1 MEYAIYKGDKFLFMG
16 TEEEVLRKFGW
27 NKQRLAWV
35 SSSYSEKLNDNAEKG
50 WLVAVRLNDLF
61 TEEEKMMFDIKD
73 NSIKSRVYRA
83 KKKYPDK
90 TNEEIA
96 KILGVSV
103 GFLQTQLRKIRE
115 EGSDI

>member
-1 MEYAIYKGDKFLFMG
+1 MEYAIYKGDEFLFMG
-16 TEEEVLRKFGW
+16 TEEEVLNKFGW
-27 NKQRLAWV
+27 SEERLAWIN
-35 SSSYSEKLNDNAEKG
+35 SSYSEKLDDGSERG

-61 TEEEKMMFDIKD
+61 TEEEKVMFDIKD

-96 KILGVSV
+96 KHLGVSR
-103 GFLQTQLRKIRE
+103 GFLQRQLRKIRE
-115 EGSDI
+115 EGSDV

>member
-1 MEYAIYKGDKFLFMG
+1 MEYAIYKGDEFLFMG

-61 TEEEKMMFDIKD
+61 TEEEKMQFDIKD
-73 NSIKSRVYRA
+73 DSVKSKVYRA
-83 KKKYPDK
+83 KKKYPNK
-90 TNEEIA
+90 TNKEIA
-96 KILGVSV
+96 RIVGISETFFKNQIRIL
-103 GFLQTQLRKIRE
+103 RN
-115 EGSDI
+115 EGNIV

>member
-27 NKQRLAWV
+27 NKKRLAWV

-61 TEEEKMMFDIKD
+61 TEEEKVKYDIKD

-83 KKKYPDK
+83 KKKYPNK

-96 KILGVSV
+96 RHLGMSRA
-103 GFLQTQLRKIRE
+103 FFQNQLQLIRS
-115 EGSDI
+115 EGCDV